1 LLSSNSTC
9 TACAPVIDEKMW
21 DEEDDKEEDEN
32 GKGKEQGQDK
42 YEKGSAMQKDDDQE
56 TVGAVQLESSCEPSL
71 WFI

>member
-1 LLSSNSTC
+1 
-9 TACAPVIDEKMW
+9 MW